1 MKTIAIAN
9 HKGGCG
15 KTTTALNL
23 AVALAAKGSRVL
35 AVDLDFQGNLSDSM
49 GCDLREL
56 VNTRRTVHRLM
67 LEPAGDYTQYVEQV
81 RPRLDL
87 LPAALDTDAATL
99 LDALGVF
106 RELRLKNKL
115 LPAQKHYDYCI
126 VDTPPALNTPTLNG
140 LVAAD
145 LVIIPVETSRF
156 ALVGLTQLLATV
168 HEVRQAHAPS
178 QHVMALSTIHA
189 ARQVLD
195 REVRSQVIEI
205 FTDEFVFQSVIP
217 RHVAVGEATA
227 DRRAVVEVNT
237 TSPATLAFHQLVKE
251 VRELLGDDQEEPA
264 RKPQRVTK

>member
-1 MKTIAIAN
+1 MKTITVAN

-23 AVALAAKGSRVL
+23 AVALAAKGARVL

-56 VNTRRTVHRLM
+56 VNSRRTVHRL
-67 LEPAGDYTQYVEQV
+67 LLDPAADYSQYIEQV

-87 LPAALDTDAATL
+87 LPAALDTDAGTL

-115 LPAQKHYDYCI
+115 QPAQKHYDYCI

-168 HEVRQAHAPS
+168 HEVRQAHAPG
-178 QHVMALSTIHA
+178 QHVMALSTIHS
-189 ARQVLD
+189 ARQVFD
-195 REVRSQVIEI
+195 REVRAQVFDI
-205 FTDEFVFQSVIP
+205 FTEDFVFQSMIP

-227 DRRAVVEVNT
+227 DRKAVIEVNT
-237 TSPATLAFHQLVKE
+237 ASPATMAFHQLVKE
-251 VRELLGDDQEEPA
+251 VRELLGDDQEEA
-264 RKPQRVTK
+264 TRKSQRVTK

>member
-1 MKTIAIAN
+1 VKTIAIAN

-23 AVALAAKGSRVL
+23 SVALAAKGARVL

-56 VNTRRTVHRLM
+56 VSSRRTVHRLM
-67 LEPAGDYTQYVEQV
+67 LDPQADYSQFSEQV

-87 LPAALDTDAATL
+87 LPAALDMDAATL
-99 LDALGVF
+99 LEALGVF

-115 LPAQKHYDYCI
+115 QPAQKHYDYCV
-126 VDTPPALNTPTLNG
+126 VDTPPAINTPTLNG

-145 LVIIPVETSRF
+145 LVIIPIETSRF

-168 HEVRQAHAPS
+168 HEVRQAHAPG
-178 QHVMALSTIHA
+178 QLVMALSTIHSS
-189 ARQVLD
+189 RQVFD
-195 REVRSQVIEI
+195 REVRAQVMDI
-205 FTDEFVFQSVIP
+205 FTEDFVFQSVIP

-227 DRRAVVEVNT
+227 DRKAVIEVNT
-237 TSPATLAFHQLVKE
+237 TSPATMAFHQLVREIK
-251 VRELLGDDQEEPA
+251 ELLDDQEESA
-264 RKPQRVTK
+264 RKSARVAQ

>member
-56 VNTRRTVHRLM
+56 VGTRRTVHRLL
-67 LEPAGDYTQYVEQV
+67 LEPGADYSQYIEQV

-99 LDALGVF
+99 LEALGVF

-115 LPAQKHYDYCI
+115 QPAQKHYDYCV

-145 LVIIPVETSRF
+145 LVIIPIETSRF

-178 QHVMALSTIHA
+178 QHVMALSTIHS

-195 REVRSQVIEI
+195 REVRAQVFDM

-227 DRRAVVEVNT
+227 ARKAVIEVNT

-251 VRELLGDDQEEPA
+251 IKEILGDDEEGSA
-264 RKPQRVTK
+264 RKPTRIAK